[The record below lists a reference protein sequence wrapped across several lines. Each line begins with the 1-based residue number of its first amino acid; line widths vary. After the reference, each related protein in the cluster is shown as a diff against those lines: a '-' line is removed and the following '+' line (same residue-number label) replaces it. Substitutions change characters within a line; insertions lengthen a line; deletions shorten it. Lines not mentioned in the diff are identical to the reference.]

1 MRGTRVQ
8 CKLRCDTVILAT
20 ILTLSGLFTK
30 CHGSQA
36 LEFTLEPVDVAVQ
49 EGNSVLL
56 QCSGRMDPAAL
67 KDGKTAPNI
76 RWRGPDGQEIGIVGD
91 TFRTQLQNG
100 SLYISSIE
108 ENRGLTGTYQCLLT
122 ADGIGTI
129 VSRPA
134 TVSIATLP
142 ELNQEFNE
150 IYLFPGQTAY
160 FRCLTTKLPANVAYS
175 VEWIKDDVPLL
186 VDESRMLILQSGALE
201 IDELSASDRGTYQCN
216 VTAGGASKLSSKS
229 NLNIKS
235 TAGVPESFASP
246 SFVVVPAP
254 QTVREG
260 ETVTLE
266 CVANGNPKPVIRWL
280 KNGGDIDMNDLDSR
294 FRIVGTG
301 SLQILSAEDHDSGD
315 YQCRAINSVD
325 SLDASASVLV
335 QVPPK
340 FIQSPEDKSAF
351 KKEELELEC
360 AIHGKPTPVVQWLK
374 NGDLITPNDYMQIV
388 GGSNLRILG
397 LIGSDAGMFQ
407 CIGSNPAGAIQASA
421 RLEIIQPDG
430 RKRDK
435 GAGKPLPLMPKSAS
449 ASREKMLNNR
459 LLSKSAFDSLLN
471 APKRR
476 NTSDDDDL
484 TLGDYNDDDAGSE
497 EEDEDYDDEEDEGT
511 IHPYGPNVDPKKLFN
526 SLMRAKDDSESED
539 VEHFSNPY
547 FPPVTRKRIDANFE
561 GSSPLPGPPRD
572 LEAQIVKPR
581 FISLSWLEPL
591 KNPDEVITYTVFYK
605 MTTSDRERKITTKSR
620 DEQQVN
626 IQSLLPGKTYQ
637 FRVVGNSVHG
647 SGETSAILE
656 ESTQPEENIS
666 GPPRSVMGI
675 PISHREVHVKWEP
688 PLVTNG
694 LISKYRV
701 YYFEIEDGAEMYMDS
716 TTLEATLTELRPFTE
731 YTISVVPFNQ
741 NGMGDPS
748 NEIKVKTYSS
758 TPSEPPHNVSLEATS
773 STSVTISWEPPPE
786 DKRNGQITGYKIRY
800 RKMKKL
806 QVETTPGN
814 VRHYELKNLERHS
827 AYQVKISAMTV
838 NGSGPFTEW
847 MHVQTFEN
855 DLDETQTPKQPDFI
869 RTRPSAESIIITWGP
884 PRDTNIKLRG
894 FTLGWGKGLPDVEM
908 KELDSIARYY
918 EIKGLEPNSEYVIS
932 LKARNLVGDGPPI
945 YDYVRTREEALV
957 EPPAPL
963 EVPVG
968 LRAITMSSNSI
979 VVYWTDTT
987 LSKSQQVTDNRHY
1000 LVRYN
1005 PVATTRFKYHNTTS
1019 LNCMI
1024 GDLKSNMQYE
1034 FTVKVAKGRRQ
1045 SAWSMSVFN
1054 TTLQQNPIPPPR
1066 DLAVRIDDHNP
1077 QNVILHWQISSQ
1089 FVDQVTGFLVYY
1101 TTDTSKRDRDWAV
1114 EAIVGNSQTMAV
1126 IKNLMP
1132 YTTYYFK
1139 VQTRNIKGYGP
1150 FSTMVSHTTGKE
1162 VLTREQPSTLG
1173 GFSNTSVL
1181 YLIIGV
1187 ALLLV
1192 LIGVIIVAI
1201 VCRRKTPS
1209 TPDHA
1214 KKSYHKN
1221 NAGIIKPPDLWIHH
1235 DQMELKN
1242 IEKNNQQPPQTQIS
1256 DGASSSGAMTLPRS
1270 VIHDYDSETPIS
1282 HVTNSLDKRSY
1293 VPGYITTPMSSSMER
1308 PQFPRT
1314 QYSMSSQGHMS
1325 VGQTP
1330 VAQTPENPYAY
1341 ETMPSNYS
1349 NPSITYAPGIAVDS
1363 APKRGKGHPLK
1374 SFSGPPNT
1382 GVPIIPVPAVTI
1394 RPQNASPF
1402 KKPSLATNPMANRL
1416 QNGSGVVAHSADE
1429 VQRLAPSTSTEELN
1443 QEMAN
1448 LEGLMKDLSAITANE
1463 FEC

>member
-1 MRGTRVQ
+1 MRRLRVK
-8 CKLRCDTVILAT
+8 CPVRCECILLAIFIVI
-20 ILTLSGLFTK
+20 SVLFTK
-30 CHGSQA
+30 CQGSQA

-56 QCSGRMDPAAL
+56 QCSGRMDPSAL
-67 KDGKTAPNI
+67 KDGKIAPNI

-134 TVSIATLP
+134 TVSIAALP
-142 ELNQEFNE
+142 ELHQEFNE

-160 FRCLTTKLPANVAYS
+160 FRCLMIKLPSNVVYT
-175 VEWIKDDVPLL
+175 VEWLKDDAPLL

-201 IDELSASDRGTYQCN
+201 IDELTASDRGMYQCN
-216 VTAGGASKLSSKS
+216 VTAGGSTKLSSKS

-235 TAGVPESFASP
+235 TAGIPESFASP
-246 SFVVVPAP
+246 SFVVVPMP

-266 CVANGNPKPVIRWL
+266 CVANGNPKPTIRWL

-294 FRIVGTG
+294 FRIIGTG
-301 SLQILSAEDHDSGD
+301 SLQILSAEDGDSGD

-325 SLDASASVLV
+325 SLDASATVLV

-340 FIQSPEDKSAF
+340 FIQSPEDKSASR
-351 KKEELELEC
+351 KEELELEC
-360 AIHGKPTPVVQWLK
+360 AIHGKPMPLVQWLK

-388 GGSNLRILG
+388 SGSNLKILG
-397 LIGSDAGMFQ
+397 LIASDAGMFQ
-407 CIGSNPAGAIQASA
+407 CIGSNPAGSIQASA
-421 RLEIIQPDG
+421 RLEIIQSDIKDEAKKPE
-430 RKRDK
+430 RVKNK
-435 GAGKPLPLMPKSAS
+435 WPLPLTPKSS
-449 ASREKMLNNR
+449 TGQRILNTR

-471 APKRR
+471 KDMRR
-476 NTSDDDDL
+476 NTSDEDGN
-484 TLGDYNDDDAGSE
+484 LGDYNDDDAGND
-497 EEDEDYDDEEDEGT
+497 DEYDDEDEDEGT
-511 IHPYGPNVDPKKLFN
+511 IHAYGPNVDAKKLYN
-526 SLMRAKDDSESED
+526 SLMEAKD
-539 VEHFSNPY
+539 VEHFSNLD
-547 FPPVTRKRIDANFE
+547 FPPITRKRTDANVE
-561 GSSPLPGPPRD
+561 VTTPLPGPPRD

-581 FISLSWLEPL
+581 FISLSWMEPI
-591 KNPDEVITYTVFYK
+591 KNPDEVISYTVFYK

-637 FRVVGNSVHG
+637 FRVVGNSIHG
-647 SGETSAILE
+647 SGESSTILE

-666 GPPRSVMGI
+666 GPPRNVEGL
-675 PISHREVHVKWEP
+675 PISHREIHVKWEP
-688 PLVTNG
+688 PQITNG
-694 LISKYRV
+694 IISKYRI

-716 TTLEATLTELRPFTE
+716 TTLDVTLMELRPFTE

-814 VRHYELKNLERHS
+814 VRHYELRNLEKNS
-827 AYQVKISAMTV
+827 AYQIKIAAMTV

-847 MHVQTFEN
+847 MHAQTFEN
-855 DLDETQTPKQPDFI
+855 DLDETKTPKQPDFI

-894 FTLGWGKGLPDVEM
+894 YILGWGKGVPDVETL
-908 KELDSIARYY
+908 ELDSIARYY
-918 EIKGLEPNSEYVIS
+918 EIKSLEPNSEYVIS
-932 LKARNLVGDGPPI
+932 VKARNLVGYGPPI

-968 LRAITMSSNSI
+968 LRAITMSANSI

-987 LSKSQQVTDNRHY
+987 LSKSQQVVDNRHY

-1005 PVATTRFKYHNTTS
+1005 TVATSRYKYHNTTA

-1024 GDLKSNMQYE
+1024 GDLKSSTQYE
-1034 FTVKVAKGRRQ
+1034 FAVKVVKGRRQ

-1054 TTLQQNPIPPPR
+1054 TTSQINPVPPPK
-1066 DLAVRIDDHNP
+1066 DLVVRVDESNP
-1077 QNVILHWQISSQ
+1077 QNVILHWQISTQ
-1089 FVDQVTGFLVYY
+1089 FVDQITGFLVYY
-1101 TTDTSKRDRDWAV
+1101 TTDTSKRDRDWLI
-1114 EAIVGNSQTMAV
+1114 EAIVGNAQTMAI
-1126 IKNLMP
+1126 IKNLLP

-1139 VQTRNIKGYGP
+1139 VQTRNVKGYGP

-1162 VLTREQPSTLG
+1162 VLTREPSSVLG
-1173 GFSNTSVL
+1173 GFTNPSML

-1187 ALLLV
+1187 ALILV

-1201 VCRRKTPS
+1201 VCRRKTPT
-1209 TPDHA
+1209 TPDHT

-1242 IEKNNQQPPQTQIS
+1242 IEKNNQQMPQTQIS

-1270 VIHDYDSETPIS
+1270 VIHDYDSETPLS

-1293 VPGYITTPMSSSMER
+1293 VPGYITTPMSTSMER

-1314 QYSMSSQGHMS
+1314 QYSLPPNQGHMS

-1330 VAQTPENPYAY
+1330 VAQTPENPYTY

-1382 GVPIIPVPAVTI
+1382 GAPIIPVPAVTI
-1394 RPQNASPF
+1394 RPQNSSPY
-1402 KKPSLATNPMANRL
+1402 KKPSLASNALANRL
-1416 QNGSGVVAHSADE
+1416 QNGTGVVAHSADE

-1448 LEGLMKDLSAITANE
+1448 LEGLMKDLSAITASE